1 MKKILLS
8 RKRLVMVLFVLFL
21 TLDASALTKGLKAKG
36 LSSQHTKYRRRVA
49 ICVGIDKYSEFKAEG
64 KHCSDLK
71 SAVGDAK
78 KMAALFR
85 RCGFDEV
92 ILLTNQQA
100 SKDGIIRAMERV
112 KAASQKDDLLVFS
125 YSGHGGGVMVGNSPR
140 SYLIPFDCLSGQ
152 AVKSGIS
159 VDLLKELALT
169 MNNRHVLFLL
179 DCCYAGVLV
188 ADRSR
193 KPDSMN
199 VEEFKKFLK
208 QRCIYALVASGVTE
222 TAIENVRDGGVFT
235 NNVIKALNGKADTNN
250 DGKILVIKELTYVV
264 TRALSENSQIAQT
277 PRGAKL
283 ALGDGDIVLP
293 VAGKKEILKQA
304 SKPVAKNTSPAEIKK
319 TYQDVLKSQEGGEIR
334 QAQLLMTKVYIDYD
348 ELSTEQK
355 KSADQS
361 KYLSKLVDLTKQTFE
376 QISKS
381 DSDESA
387 LLYYYSQK
395 YLESNPD
402 RFKKAS
408 AYFNMGAYCNYR
420 GEYEKAELLIKKA
433 LTLFSNGEN
442 EKHAAACQKEIVT
455 CLRFLGL
462 ISISRYKYNAALQY
476 LGRAAELVK
485 KQRKSFD
492 PLEMAKLHGA
502 AGQVYIAIGKFKTA
516 KKWLERSLSEYRK
529 NFKEESF
536 GAAAV
541 YNDLG
546 VCALENKDFHRALG
560 YFKHAIDIDEK
571 IFGPNSKHSI
581 TSYCNLGAAYLFKK
595 DFKKALKYARQARLI
610 VRRYFS
616 SKHPRIRDVDL
627 LLGQIYLANKRYSS
641 AEYFFKHNLSITKR
655 CFGNHPQTA
664 IAYKWLGQL
673 YLRKHF
679 WRRAESLFKKARNIQ
694 DEYLGSS
701 HYQTI
706 NTELLLKQMQKEKE
720 EEEGGGSKKE
730 VKEEEVKKETPKEPV
745 KENVKKEEKEGKKE
759 N

>member
-1 MKKILLS
+1 VIKKIIYTYIALS
-8 RKRLVMVLFVLFL
+8 FL
-21 TLDASALTKGLKAKG
+21 ISIPCIATEETKGLKAKG
-36 LSSQHTKYRRRVA
+36 LFSHKTKYRRRVA
-49 ICVGIDKYSEFKAEG
+49 ICVGINKYSEFKGEG

-85 RCGFDEV
+85 GYGFDEV
-92 ILLTNQQA
+92 ILLTNQKA
-100 SKDGIIRAMERV
+100 TKDGIIRAMERA
-112 KAASQKDDLLVFS
+112 KANSQKDDLLVFS
-125 YSGHGGGVMVGNSPR
+125 YSGHGGGVMVGNSPS

-152 AVKSGIS
+152 AVKRGIS

-169 MNNRHVLFLL
+169 MNNRHILFLL
-179 DCCYAGVLV
+179 DCCYAGVLI

-199 VEEFKKFLK
+199 VKEFKKFLK
-208 QRCIYALVASGVTE
+208 KRCIYALVASGVTE
-222 TAIENVRDGGVFT
+222 TAIETASSGGVFT
-235 NNVIKALNGKADTNN
+235 DSVIKALKGKADTNN

-264 TRALSENSQIAQT
+264 TKALSENSRIAQT

-293 VAGKKEILKQA
+293 VAGMKTLKKA
-304 SKPVAKNTSPAEIKK
+304 TKPVPKNTSPEAIKK
-319 TYQDVLKSQEGGEIR
+319 TYQSVLKSQEEKKVK

-348 ELSTEQK
+348 ELAAKQK
-355 KSADQS
+355 QSKEQS
-361 KYLSKLVDLTKQTFE
+361 KYLSKLVDLTKMTFE

-408 AYFNMGAYCNYR
+408 AYLNMGAYCNYR
-420 GEYEKAELLIKKA
+420 GEYQKAELLIKKA
-433 LTLFSNGEN
+433 LMLFSNGED
-442 EKHAAACQKEIVT
+442 EKHVAACLKEIVT

-462 ISISRYKYNAALQY
+462 ISISRYKYNMALQY
-476 LGRAAELVK
+476 LGRAAVLVK

-492 PLEMAKLHGA
+492 PLEMARLHGA
-502 AGQVYIAIGKFKTA
+502 AGQVYLATGKFKAA
-516 KKWLERSLSEYRK
+516 KKWLERSLNEYRK
-529 NFKEESF
+529 NFKEDSF
-536 GAAAV
+536 GAAVV

-546 VCALENKDFHRALG
+546 VCALETKDFHRALG
-560 YFKHAIDIDEK
+560 YFKHAIDIDTK
-571 IFGPNSKHSI
+571 IFGVNSKYSI
-581 TSYCNLGAAYLFKK
+581 TSYCNLGAAYLSKN
-595 DFKKALKYARQARLI
+595 DLKKALKYAKKARYI

-616 SKHPRIRDVDL
+616 SGHPRIRDVDL
-627 LLGQIYLANKRYSS
+627 LLGKIYLAKKRYSS
-641 AEYFFKHNLSITKR
+641 AEYFFKHNLAITKK

-664 IAYKWLGQL
+664 TAYRWLGQL

-694 DEYLGSS
+694 DEYLGSD

-706 NTELLLKQMQKEKE
+706 NTELLLKQMQKEKDDE
-720 EEEGGGSKKE
+720 ENVGSEKE
-730 VKEEEVKKETPKEPV
+730 VKKEEVKKKDT
-745 KENVKKEEKEGKKE
+745 KKEEEDKK
-759 N
+759 